1 MPKLF
6 KLKPAPLFA
15 PGQIC
20 YPDEIQVLLRQADV
34 PGVVLVCRHL
44 AGDWGE
50 VDEKRRWVNRWV
62 IANPQDERK
71 LPIISRFTLP
81 GGQQV
86 AIFTQHVHE
95 PAKRKTTLSLWPP
108 VIKKPLAEDG
118 MEQLPQQKRAGK
130 KKRRRQEARVPCG
143 PTKS

>member
-6 KLKPAPLFA
+6 KLKPEPLFA

-20 YPDEIQVLLRQADV
+20 YPDEIQVLLRQARV
-34 PGVVLVCRHL
+34 PGIVLVCRHL

-50 VDEKRRWVNRWV
+50 VDEKRRRVNRWV

-86 AIFTQHVHE
+86 AILTRHVHE
-95 PAKRKTTLSLWPP
+95 PARRKTTLSLWPP
-108 VIKKPLAEDG
+108 VIKKPPAEDG
-118 MEQLPQQKRAGK
+118 TGQLPQQNRVGK
-130 KKRRRQEARVPCG
+130 KKRHKQEARVCG
-143 PTKS
+143 PMKN